1 MPTTSEVN
9 ASRSLNVIDGLD
21 MNMNHIAQDLLTPIY
36 NSEYGSFFS
45 TIILDIPLA
54 QWIAA
59 IIVFILFLGLRKF
72 FTSIVMGTLQK
83 LAKYTDNYYDD
94 RIISALKA
102 PIRFAFILVAIHLF
116 FLIIFKET
124 AVIKNILNTLI
135 VYDIFWAILA
145 IAEAMRG
152 LAHQFAG
159 RFSSDL
165 SKEVG
170 NFILTIFKIL
180 IVGVGLGAMLQ
191 VWGIN
196 VTALVASLG
205 IGGLAFAL
213 AAKDAASNLFGSFS
227 LLADKSIR
235 IGEWIKV
242 NGVEGTV
249 EDIGMRT
256 TKIRSFGKSLI
267 TVPNQIVANNPIE
280 NFSRRGV
287 RRIKMRIGLT
297 YSTSSEQMIK
307 IVEEIKYMLHNHEH
321 ISQKETLLV
330 NFESFGDSALN
341 IFIYTFTSTANWA
354 RYLDIREDV
363 HLKIMQIVEDNHS
376 SFAFPSQS
384 IYIEETGKENEEKAI
399 LD

>member
-9 ASRSLNVIDGLD
+9 TSRSLNVIDGLD
-21 MNMNHIAQDLLTPIY
+21 LNMNDIAQDLLTPIY

-59 IIVFILFLGLRKF
+59 ILVFMFFLGLRKF
-72 FTSIVMGTLQK
+72 FTSVVMGTLQQ
-83 LAKYTDNYYDD
+83 LAKYTSNYYDD

-116 FLIIFKET
+116 FSIIFKET
-124 AVIKNILNTLI
+124 ETIKNILNTLI

-145 IAEAMRG
+145 IAEALRG

-159 RFSSDL
+159 RYSSDL
-165 SKEVG
+165 SQEVG
-170 NFILTIFKIL
+170 NFMLTILKIL
-180 IVGVGLGAMLQ
+180 ISGVGLGAMLQ

-354 RYLDIREDV
+354 KYLNIREDV
-363 HLKIMQIVEDNHS
+363 HVKIMQIVEDNHS

-384 IYIEETGKENEEKAI
+384 IYIEETGKGNNKKVI
-399 LD
+399 FD